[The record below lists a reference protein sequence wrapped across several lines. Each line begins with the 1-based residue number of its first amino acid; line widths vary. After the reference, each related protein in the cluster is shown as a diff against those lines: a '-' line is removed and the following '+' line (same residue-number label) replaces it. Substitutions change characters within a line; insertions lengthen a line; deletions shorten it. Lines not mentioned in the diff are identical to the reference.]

1 MITNTFNAAYSNM
14 HDIYIFWKK
23 LTFWLDLISIR
34 PNLNVDVLK
43 MDRLGSV
50 NYPDTIK
57 QRKNTAGEG
66 N

>member
-1 MITNTFNAAYSNM
+1 MITNTFNAAYSNR
-14 HDIYIFWKK
+14 HEVYIFWKE

-43 MDRLGSV
+43 MGRLGSV
-50 NYPDTIK
+50 NYPNTIK

>member
-1 MITNTFNAAYSNM
+1 MITNTFNAAYSNT
-14 HDIYIFWKK
+14 HEVYIFWKK

-34 PNLNVDVLK
+34 LNLNVNVLK